1 MPALQITPLPTPPTR
16 SDPANFAPRGD
27 AFMTALPIMADE
39 MNALSINLTAQNDN
53 ATAKAAAAD
62 TSASSAAT
70 ARDAAIAARDA
81 AAANAAAAAAAPG
94 SPGTSTSSVLIG
106 VGAKTLTTQ
115 ASKLFAAGQWLNV
128 ARTSDPINTR
138 MLGLVSS
145 YDAATGVLNFTVA
158 ADGITGAGTFTDW
171 TVTAA
176 GTPVSAAALAAKLDK
191 TNGTSKGVN
200 VTLVDL
206 GTIAAAG
213 TATVD
218 FNAADVHRIQ
228 AGGNITIA
236 ASNVPGA
243 NIMAERLILAVNFG
257 GKTTAWP
264 TGNWPKADGSPSVS
278 PSAAGVTFQTA
289 GTDRILVWTE
299 GSTGLNFKVM
309 R

>member
-1 MPALQITPLPTPPTR
+1 MPAPQITPLPTPPTR
-16 SDPANFAPRGD
+16 SDPANFAARGD
-27 AFMTALPIMADE
+27 ALMTALPVFVTE
-39 MNALSINLTAQNDN
+39 TNALATNLTALND
-53 ATAKAAAAD
+53 AAGTAAASAS
-62 TSASSAAT
+62 TSAGTSAT
-70 ARDAAIAARDA
+70 ARDASI
-81 AAANAAAAAAAPG
+81 AAAAAAAASAVTAAAAPG
-94 SPGTSTSSVLIG
+94 APGTSTSSVLIG
-106 VGAKTLTTQ
+106 VGVKTLTTQ
-115 ASKLFAAGQWLNV
+115 ASKLLAAGQWVNV
-128 ARTSDPINTR
+128 ARTSDPSNTR

-158 ADGITGAGTFTDW
+158 ADGATGAGTFTDW
-171 TVTAA
+171 TITAA

-191 TNGTSKGVN
+191 TNGTTKGVN

-264 TGNWPKADGSPSVS
+264 AGNWPKADGSPSVS